1 LFRLVKNIV
10 SDNAGPLSATSEFDR
25 LIYGTTH
32 SPLLKRRRARVI
44 VSRVQL
50 LSLLCFFSF
59 PAGFALDLVAFSGET
74 LLVLGLSRGV
84 IALLF
89 LALYFGIG
97 NGETLRDAYRAVGI
111 FFAILLT
118 FQAIYQPVL
127 DLQDIS
133 AIAGIPSAGYVLFP
147 FLIVVCIG
155 IFPFTAK
162 EAFLTLIMFYM
173 VEMLILIILPDQS
186 DPHQRLGI
194 LLSLIAAGTLCG
206 FSAISQLLYM
216 ASLVD
221 QASIDTLTQCYSRNS
236 GEEIIDVQFRIA
248 KREGAFLSVVF
259 IDLDKFKTVNDR
271 FGHEA
276 GDQVLR
282 MAARK
287 IQKNGRGSDIVIRWG
302 GEEFVILL
310 PNTNAAGARKTVRRL
325 RNIGLGE
332 RPDGTYLTASYGIAE
347 MQSSNVNDWATLVE
361 LADDQMYIAK
371 SKGGDDIS
379 IAEDTHLEEEPIIL
393 MEGHVTG

>member
-1 LFRLVKNIV
+1 MFRFLKKLLSENSGNLSPTSELDRLV
-10 SDNAGPLSATSEFDR
+10 
-25 LIYGTTH
+25 YGTSH

-44 VSRVQL
+44 VSRIRL
-50 LSLLCFFSF
+50 LSLLCFFAF
-59 PAGFALDLVAFSGET
+59 PVGFALDMLAFSGDT
-74 LLVLGLSRGV
+74 LFILGLSRAL

-89 LALYFGIG
+89 LALFFGIG

-118 FQAIYQPVL
+118 FQAMYQPLL
-127 DLQDIS
+127 DLQDLS

-155 IFPFTAK
+155 IFPFTVK
-162 EAFLTLIMFYM
+162 EAFLALVMFYV
-173 VEMLILIILPDQS
+173 VEMLILIILPEQS

-194 LLSLIAAGTLCG
+194 LLSLVATGILCG

-248 KREGAFLSVVF
+248 HREAAFLSVVF
-259 IDLDKFKTVNDR
+259 VDLDNFKAINDR
-271 FGHEA
+271 YGHEA
-276 GDQVLR
+276 GDRVLR
-282 MAARK
+282 SAAVQ
-287 IQKNGRGSDIVIRWG
+287 IAKNGRGSDVLIRWG

-310 PNTNAAGARKTVRRL
+310 PNTNAAGALKTVRRL
-325 RNIGLGE
+325 RNIGLGD
-332 RPDGTYLTASYGIAE
+332 RPDGNFLTASYGIAE
-347 MQSSNVNDWATLVE
+347 MQSSKITNWQSLVE
-361 LADDQMYIAK
+361 TADDQMYLAK
-371 SKGGDDIS
+371 SNGGDDIAMIDS
-379 IAEDTHLEEEPIIL
+379 PLHTETAQNQPESLITE
-393 MEGHVTG
+393 